1 MYLFVS
7 ISWTASSASTLD
19 GTRATDPLRPE
30 SYRMEGEITAEGL
43 WLTSTATE
51 GCAPIRPRLPA
62 LMLAKPSIM
71 AFPDLGLAQ
80 VSNVSPTAVSVP
92 LTSPCPT
99 LR

>member
-1 MYLFVS
+1 MYRFVS
-7 ISWTASSASTLD
+7 ISWTGSWASTLD
-19 GTRATDPLRPE
+19 GTRAMDPLRPE

-51 GCAPIRPRLPA
+51 GSAPIRPRLPG

-80 VSNVSPTAVSVP
+80 VASISLTSGSVP
-92 LTSPCPT
+92 LHPQPT